1 MIYYKFTASTPYCGT
16 ENEFYLKYENKPK
29 EDELAATANQ
39 FAVDNGQDFEYLV
52 TGWED
57 DNFDDEEEKQEALDN
72 YYADCE
78 CSYEEITEEEYKEN
92 GGV

>member
-1 MIYYKFTASTPYCGT
+1 MCVIINQVLSSQSVEKNHLFDRKNQNVGVD
-16 ENEFYLKYENKPK
+16 
-29 EDELAATANQ
+29 ED
-39 FAVDNGQDFEYLV
+39 
-52 TGWED
+52 
-57 DNFDDEEEKQEALDN
+57 EKQEALDN